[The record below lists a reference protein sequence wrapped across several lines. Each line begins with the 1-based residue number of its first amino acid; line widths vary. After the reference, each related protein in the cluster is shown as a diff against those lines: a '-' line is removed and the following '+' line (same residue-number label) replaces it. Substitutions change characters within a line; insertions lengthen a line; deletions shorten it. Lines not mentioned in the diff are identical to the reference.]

1 MAKKR
6 TTHQREADLALINR
20 WYIAGWTQQQIA
32 DELDGMRPYK
42 VSQKTISNDIK
53 ALQTRWQEQ
62 AARELDEA
70 KAEELARIDQLEREY
85 WTQYELS
92 KQDQEIVT
100 KKARDTGGKGK
111 GYEVITRTE
120 TRTGNPAYLQGIER
134 CIKLRMD
141 LLGLGDEKAD
151 DRGPIQVIFQTG
163 MNMDEL

>member
-1 MAKKR
+1 MKN
-6 TTHQREADLALINR
+6 LILVALIVG
-20 WYIAGWTQQQIA
+20 AVTMVHALGP
-32 DELDGMRPYK
+32 RP
-42 VSQKTISNDIK
+42 K
-53 ALQTRWQEQ
+53 AKAKRVEEEERRARLLKQAEQ
-62 AARELDEA
+62 FYTE
-70 KAEELARIDQLEREY
+70 KAEELARSDQLEREY

-163 MNMDEL
+163 MNMDDL